1 MEITYFHIK
10 LFFQGR
16 GYYMLN
22 LTVIIPVYN
31 VEKYLHRCVDS
42 VLGQTELPKQ
52 IILVDDG
59 STDNCGMICDD
70 YAQKCNNIT
79 IIHQKNQ
86 GLSAARNSGINHAV
100 CDLVTFVDSD
110 DYIEANMYEKLY
122 NLMIENDADIAVGG
136 VWVETEEGSKRS
148 QYKEG
153 IKKCW
158 TKKEALIELNSYQY
172 FNMSF
177 CDKVFKKSLF
187 QDLRF
192 PVGKLC
198 EDYYLMHKIIAKAD
212 RICYTSQPFYHYI
225 QRMNS
230 ISRNKKINLAPID
243 ASLEQ
248 LQFYQKN
255 FPDLTYVAETACAF
269 SHMGIYTAHVRN
281 DVECPKDLLKYL
293 RAVGRRYLKSVMR
306 NSHIPKVKKMQALM
320 FCVALPVYS
329 NTVKRRLHR

>member
-1 MEITYFHIK
+1 
-10 LFFQGR
+10 
-16 GYYMLN
+16 MLN

-59 STDNCGMICDD
+59 STDNCSMICED
-70 YAQKCNNIT
+70 YAKKYNNIT

-86 GLSAARNSGINHAV
+86 GLAAARNCGINHAV
-100 CDLVTFVDSD
+100 CDFVTFVDSD
-110 DYIEANMYEKLY
+110 DYIEEDMYENLY
-122 NLMIENDADIAVGG
+122 RLIIENGADIAVGG
-136 VWVETEEGSKRS
+136 VWVESEDGSKRN

-153 IKKCW
+153 VKKCW
-158 TKKEALIELNSYQY
+158 TKQEALIELNSYQY

-177 CDKVFKKSLF
+177 CDKIFKKSLF
-187 QDLRF
+187 KNLRF

-198 EDYYLMHKIIAKAD
+198 EDYYLMHKVIAKAD
-212 RICYTSQPFYHYI
+212 KVCYMSQPFYHYI

-230 ISRNKKINLAPID
+230 ISRNKKINLAPIE

-248 LQFYQKN
+248 LQFFQENY
-255 FPDLTYVAETACAF
+255 PELTYIAETACAF
-269 SHMGIYTAHVRN
+269 SHMGIYTAYVRHG
-281 DVECPKDLLKYL
+281 VECPKGLLKYL
-293 RAVGRRYLKSVMR
+293 RAVSRKYLRSVLH
-306 NSHIPKVKKMQALM
+306 NSHIPKVKKVQALM
-320 FCVALPVYS
+320 FCVVLPVYT